1 MLILGDLNSPVHD
14 NEMKQFCDMYNLKN
28 LINEPTCYK
37 NIDNPSS
44 IDVMLTNK
52 KGSFQN
58 SLAIEQDYQ
67 IITK

>member
-52 KGSFQN
+52 KGRFP
-58 SLAIEQDYQ
+58 
-67 IITK
+67 